1 MNARKDI
8 ANYLYAY
15 RGSSGGDWS
24 AFRELST
31 VIALR
36 DYLLD
41 ETRLVEDISVFV
53 GTMQTVVSFDV
64 WF

>member
-1 MNARKDI
+1 MLTEARG
-8 ANYLYAY
+8 
-15 RGSSGGDWS
+15 RDWS

-53 GTMQTVVSFDV
+53 GTMQMVVSFDV